1 MGRFSVK
8 AKSKAKNNITKE
20 ISQGEGL
27 DTGQAKIR
35 DAHQYLLDGRLMI
48 CTCVLPKCN
57 EQDR

>member
-8 AKSKAKNNITKE
+8 AKSNAKNNVTKE

-48 CTCVLPKCN
+48 CTCVLPT
-57 EQDR
+57 R